1 MAVSVTARRPDSRG
15 DTFPQAR
22 KDPGGRQTGPSGGE
36 TSPGTANGRRD
47 RREGRKGGGQATG
60 SPNGGRGNRRGA
72 KGCKR
77 ETGEWETGGPLSERS
92 RRSGPGTETREEAGR
107 EKNRVR
113 WRAPDLQGTAERV
126 PGRPGGS
133 WGVGAENGRA
143 AKGGGPKRTKP
154 PARTEDRDTGRRWK
168 GDGPGGVH
176 HTGRAGNGW
185 EGPGRGGQAGHGG
198 RRKRGGRQTGA
209 SNARPTKPP
218 RSTRNM
224 GCFVAGCRQIL
235 LGQSYHLFSSAC
247 HPLSMNTSRL
257 RNVRDPRVAQLIFS
271 ATSQV
276 RFRKKEPPI

>member
-22 KDPGGRQTGPSGGE
+22 KDPGGRRTGPSGGE

-168 GDGPGGVH
+168 GDGPGGMH

-185 EGPGRGGQAGHGG
+185 EGPGRGGRGDTGGAGNGGAADGGEQRTADQAPKINQKYG
-198 RRKRGGRQTGA
+198 
-209 SNARPTKPP
+209 
-218 RSTRNM
+218 M
-224 GCFVAGCRQIL
+224 FC
-235 LGQSYHLFSSAC
+235 
-247 HPLSMNTSRL
+247 SRL
-257 RNVRDPRVAQLIFS
+257 QTNPLGTIVPFVLKRLSSSLDEYVQIKECTGPSHRAVVFLCDQPSLVH
-271 ATSQV
+271 
-276 RFRKKEPPI
+276 KKEPSI